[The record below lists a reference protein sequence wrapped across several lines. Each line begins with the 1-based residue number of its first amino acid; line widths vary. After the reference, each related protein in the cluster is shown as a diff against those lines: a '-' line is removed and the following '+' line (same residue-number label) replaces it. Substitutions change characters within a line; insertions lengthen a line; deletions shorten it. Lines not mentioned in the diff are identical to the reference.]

1 MDFGDI
7 GKNLPIIIIVL
18 LVIIMQFFLR
28 RRPKP
33 EKTPREI
40 VLGLLG
46 EVGRNLN
53 LVESFSSISRM
64 SKFLVA
70 SWLRNKSRIDFL
82 DQELQR
88 ALSDA
93 FMMAEDFNRQM
104 EAANKTQKASI
115 YMATVEV
122 DKLRRPLTRSKE
134 GLEKW
139 LVDNF
144 GSKVPP
150 VESPTMMDMIF
161 GTRPRR

>member
-53 LVESFSSISRM
+53 LLESFRSSSRM

-70 SWLRNKSRIDFL
+70 SWLRNKGPVASRDQASQRSLPAAVMMSDDF
-82 DQELQR
+82 
-88 ALSDA
+88 S
-93 FMMAEDFNRQM
+93 RQM
-104 EAANKTQKASI
+104 AAAKTQQTSI
-115 YMATVEV
+115 YVATIEV
-122 DKLRRPLTRSKE
+122 HKLRGPLTRSKE

>member
-7 GKNLPIIIIVL
+7 GKNLPIIIIVV
-18 LVIIMQFFLR
+18 LVIIVQFFLR

-46 EVGRNLN
+46 EVERNLN
-53 LVESFSSISRM
+53 LLESFSAKPRM

-70 SWLRNKSRIDFL
+70 SWLRNKDRVDFL
-82 DQELQR
+82 SQELQR
-88 ALSDA
+88 TLSNA

-104 EAANKTQKASI
+104 EAAKTQKASI
-115 YMATVEV
+115 YMATIEV
-122 DKLRRPLTRSKE
+122 DKLRGPLTRSKE

-139 LVDNF
+139 LVDNV
-144 GSKVPP
+144 GTKAPP
-150 VESPTMMDMIF
+150 VEYPTMMDMIF
-161 GTRPRR
+161 GSRPRR